1 MTGSRATPSGAGP
14 NGVGEPRQVDVS
26 GVEAAADADS
36 RPYRP
41 CVGLCVFNPAGLVWI
56 GRRIRNDGRGWQ
68 MPQGGI
74 DDGETPLTAGL
85 RELAEETGIRS
96 VVFLA
101 ETADW
106 LTYELPA
113 DLPDPPRWARRY
125 RGQRQKWLALRFVGP
140 ETEIDLATEEPEFD
154 AWRWV
159 PLAEVPHLVIPFK
172 RPIYERLVLEFAP
185 FARPVEDGPR
195 SGPTGTSGSAR

>member
-1 MTGSRATPSGAGP
+1 MMGSSATPSESEAEPAG
-14 NGVGEPRQVDVS
+14 ELRQVAAS
-26 GVEAAADADS
+26 GLEAATDADS

-41 CVGLCVFNPAGLVWI
+41 SVGLCVFSPAGLVWV

-96 VVFLA
+96 VVVLG

-106 LTYELPA
+106 LTYDLPA
-113 DLPDPPRWARRY
+113 DLPDPPRWARHY
-125 RGQRQKWLALRFVGP
+125 RGQRQKWLALRFLGS
-140 ETEIDLATEEPEFD
+140 EAEIDLATEEPEFD

-159 PLAEVPHLVIPFK
+159 PLAEVPELVVPFK
-172 RPIYERLVLEFAP
+172 RPIYERVVAEFAP
-185 FARPVEDGPR
+185 FARPVEDE
-195 SGPTGTSGSAR
+195 GSRAGS